1 MKIYSKNL
9 RNVYYYR
16 IEFTV
21 YLSDHAGRFME
32 LPQQLT
38 GMKSA
43 QKLQVSSVEE
53 YGCRAACGTHQNI
66 RQMAAKLITW
76 IPLGI
81 FSQVVVLGWAC
92 KQKAKSCPKNM
103 VEIFLEVWSVGRT
116 SPGSTWFLWQNLNS
130 LLVPPADSSWDVEA
144 RAEGGHSLNSQ
155 DPFQVYLKEYQ
166 LLN

>member
-1 MKIYSKNL
+1 
-9 RNVYYYR
+9 
-16 IEFTV
+16 
-21 YLSDHAGRFME
+21 
-32 LPQQLT
+32 
-38 GMKSA
+38 
-43 QKLQVSSVEE
+43 
-53 YGCRAACGTHQNI
+53 
-66 RQMAAKLITW
+66 
-76 IPLGI
+76 
-81 FSQVVVLGWAC
+81 
-92 KQKAKSCPKNM
+92 M